1 MVTALKL
8 VYPKDAE
15 RFEKYSSL
23 GDNYKI
29 VEFIKLHNARI
40 K

>member
-15 RFEKYSSL
+15 RFEKFCLS
-23 GDNYKI
+23 DNFKI